1 MPALMADVAMPSADA
16 VLAQASAENFRV
28 ASRVLPQQQRDHL
41 IALYGYARLVDDI
54 GDEQP
59 GDREAQLDWV
69 QRELDAIYG
78 GGAPSHALT
87 VRLAQTIAAC
97 DLPREPFD
105 RLIAANRQDQTVTRY
120 ADFDAL
126 LAYCDLSA
134 APVGE
139 LVLRVF
145 GQATS
150 QRIALSDRVC
160 AGLQVVEHLQ
170 DVAEDLAQ
178 GRVYMPMADLAAFDC
193 DEADLAAP
201 TASAPLRAALASVGA
216 RASELLSAGP
226 PLVRELPWRPAIAVA
241 GFTGGGRA
249 ALSALRAGDWDV
261 LGERPRPGRVT
272 IVRAIGRTLLEARR

>member
-28 ASRVLPQQQRDHL
+28 ASRVLPRAQRDHL
-41 IALYGYARLVDDI
+41 VALYGYARLVDDI

-59 GDREAQLDWV
+59 GDRAAQLDWV
-69 QRELDAIYG
+69 ERELDTIYA
-78 GGAPSHALT
+78 GGAPTHALMA
-87 VRLAQTIAAC
+87 RLAETIAAC
-97 DLPREPFD
+97 ALPREPFD

-120 ADFDAL
+120 GDFDAL

-145 GQATS
+145 GQATP

-170 DVAEDLAQ
+170 DVAEDLAN
-178 GRVYMPMADLAAFDC
+178 GRVYLPLADLEAWGC

-201 TASAPLRAALASVGA
+201 SASGPLRAALASVGA
-216 RASELLSAGP
+216 SAAHLLSAGA
-226 PLVRELPWRPAIAVA
+226 PLPRELPWRPAVAVA

-249 ALSALRAGDWDV
+249 ALGALRAADWDV
-261 LGERPRPGRVT
+261 LAQRPRPARVT
-272 IVRAIGRTLLEARR
+272 VLRAVGRTLLEAHR

>member
-1 MPALMADVAMPSADA
+1 MPALIADVAMPSADA

-28 ASRVLPQQQRDHL
+28 ASRVLPQAQRDHL
-41 IALYGYARLVDDI
+41 LALYGYARLVDDI

-59 GDREAQLDWV
+59 GDRGAQLDWV
-69 QRELDAIYG
+69 QGELDAIYG
-78 GGAPSHALT
+78 GGTPTHPLMAKVGA
-87 VRLAQTIAAC
+87 TIAAC
-97 DLPREPFD
+97 ALPREPFE
-105 RLIAANRQDQTVTRY
+105 RLIAANRQDQAVTRY

-145 GQATS
+145 GAATP

-170 DVAEDLAQ
+170 DVAEDFAA
-178 GRVYMPMADLAAFDC
+178 GRIYLHQADLADC
-193 DEADLAAP
+193 GCPEDDLGAA
-201 TASAPLRAALASVGA
+201 TASPALRATLARVGA
-216 RASELLSAGP
+216 RAAALLGAGP
-226 PLVRELPWRPAIAVA
+226 ALARELPWRPAIAVA

-249 ALSALRAGDWDV
+249 ALSALRAADWEV
-261 LGERPRPGRVT
+261 LGERPRPSRVT
-272 IVRAIGRTLLEARR
+272 VLRAVARTLVEARR

>member
-1 MPALMADVAMPSADA
+1 MPALIADVAMPSADA

-28 ASRVLPQQQRDHL
+28 ASRVLPAAQREHL
-41 IALYGYARLVDDI
+41 LAVYGYARLVDDI

-59 GDREAQLDWV
+59 GDRAAQLDWV

-78 GGAPSHALT
+78 GADASHPLMA
-87 VRLAQTIAAC
+87 RLAQTIAAC

-145 GQATS
+145 GAATP

-160 AGLQVVEHLQ
+160 AGLQIVEHLQ

-178 GRVYMPMADLAAFDC
+178 GRVYMPMADLAAC
-193 DEADLAAP
+193 GCPEADLGAA
-201 TASAPLRAALASVGA
+201 TASPALRATLARVGA
-216 RASELLSAGP
+216 RAAALLGAGP
-226 PLVRELPWRPAIAVA
+226 ALVCELPWRPAIAVA

-249 ALSALRAGDWDV
+249 ALRALRTADWEV
-261 LGERPRPGRVT
+261 LGRRPRPSRVT
-272 IVRAIGRTLLEARR
+272 VLRAVARTLVEARR